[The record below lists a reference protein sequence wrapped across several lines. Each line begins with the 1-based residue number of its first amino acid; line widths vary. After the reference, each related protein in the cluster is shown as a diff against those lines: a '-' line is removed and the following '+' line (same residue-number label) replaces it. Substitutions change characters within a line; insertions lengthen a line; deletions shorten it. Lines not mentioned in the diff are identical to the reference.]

1 MITGYF
7 NIYEDY
13 MVIWLIGL
21 SGAGKTTI
29 GKALAS
35 CLKESQKNTVFLDGD
50 IIRHI
55 IGDNL
60 GHSLEE
66 RRLSGWRICRLCEH
80 LDREGLNVVCSV
92 ISLFSE
98 HRDWNREN
106 YSAYYEVYI
115 KVALSELQKRDQKG
129 IYSGFL
135 EKKVTNVAGLDLPFE
150 EPQADLIIE
159 NAEPFVEPQLQAQ
172 VILEK
177 IKEHQNLIFA

>member
-1 MITGYF
+1 MSYF
-7 NIYEDY
+7 NIYEEY

-35 CLKESQKNTVFLDGD
+35 HLKKTQKNTVFLDGD

-55 IGDNL
+55 VGDNL

-66 RRLSGWRICRLCEH
+66 RKLSGWRICRLCKH
-80 LDREGLNVVCSV
+80 LDSEGLNVVCSV
-92 ISLFSE
+92 ISLFAE
-98 HRDWNREN
+98 HRNWNREN
-106 YSAYYEVYI
+106 YSNYYEVYI
-115 KVALSELQKRDQKG
+115 KVALSELYKRDQKG

-135 EKKVTNVAGLDLPFE
+135 EKKISNVAGLDLPFE

-159 NAEPFVEPQLQAQ
+159 NTEPFVDPDKQAQ
-172 VILEK
+172 IILEH
-177 IKEHQNLIFA
+177 IKESQYAIF